1 MCSTEI
7 SLVFWR
13 PRKKGMEGTSG
24 AICGRRGLGESW
36 EEKFMEVFLA
46 RSASG
51 AQRCQSVNVS
61 ELQVPAQGNRDIHS

>member
-1 MCSTEI
+1 
-7 SLVFWR
+7 
-13 PRKKGMEGTSG
+13 MEGTSG
-24 AICGRRGLGESW
+24 GICGRVGLGESW

-61 ELQVPAQGNRDIHS
+61 ELQVPAQGNRGIHS